1 MASPVSRGAGASEL
15 TREALAKVPGCEGG
29 QAPIAVTAMPG
40 GRSNAVF
47 RVQTQLGS
55 FVMRLS
61 AMDSAA
67 LGVNRAREL
76 ALHRAAAAINI
87 APTIVH
93 ADARGRFLITEHVAG
108 DGWSDADMGDAAHLD
123 RLGEVLRRL
132 HEIPVPAAFTSA
144 LVPSHRQLESGGG
157 TGTTLTVIGAGD
169 RPQSP
174 RAGDDA
180 TDEIVA
186 APFSLSPLLQ
196 QHTARAIQAHPG
208 EAAALLKLL
217 RRAESILAAAPA
229 TAARPPRII
238 HNDLHHTNLIE
249 AGRRLVLVDWEY
261 AAVADPLYDLGCLL
275 AYYPQAEPYAARL
288 LATTGLNVHTSVD
301 ELTDIAWIYVLLSYL
316 WYRTRA
322 LLALG
327 GPEDRE
333 AEQALRRRL
342 ES

>member
-29 QAPIAVTAMPG
+29 QAPIAVTALPG

-47 RVQTQLGS
+47 RVQTPLGS

-61 AMDSAA
+61 AMDSAV
-67 LGVNRAREL
+67 LGVDRAREL
-76 ALHRAAAAINI
+76 ALHRAAAAIGI
-87 APTIVH
+87 APAVVY
-93 ADARGRFLITEHVAG
+93 ADASGRFLITEHVAG

-132 HEIPVPAAFTSA
+132 HEIPVPAALTSV
-144 LVPSHRQLESGGG
+144 LVPSRRQLESGGG
-157 TGTTLTVIGAGD
+157 IGATFPMIGADD
-169 RPQSP
+169 RPRSQP
-174 RAGDDA
+174 AGHDA
-180 TDEIVA
+180 TDEMVG

-196 QHTARAIQAHPG
+196 QHTARAIEAHPG
-208 EAAALLKLL
+208 EAAVLLKLL

-229 TAARPPRII
+229 TAPRALRII

-249 AGRRLVLVDWEY
+249 GGRSPILVDWEY

-275 AYYPQAEPYAARL
+275 AYYPQAESHAARL
-288 LATTGLNVHTSVD
+288 LATTGLNVHASVD

-322 LLALG
+322 LLALD

-342 ES
+342 EF